1 MYGNDFWAPWRYWI
15 NRESCEWLYANSN
28 LQKSIF
34 CQYFVCFPI
43 FCHRSL
49 CQGRDRFHLCGKKGN
64 ILDLP
69 TKEMMFGRFLLLKY
83 LRSID
88 CEISVMTFPV
98 RLNQVSLP
106 SCVNSF
112 SKESLSI
119 QECLNIHHLLLL
131 FKTMWGLRTVVD
143 ARVK

>member
-1 MYGNDFWAPWRYWI
+1 MISGLREDTELTEKVVNDFMQTLTYRSPF
-15 NRESCEWLYANSN
+15 
-28 LQKSIF
+28 F

-69 TKEMMFGRFLLLKY
+69 TKEMVFGRFLLLKY

-143 ARVK
+143 ARAK